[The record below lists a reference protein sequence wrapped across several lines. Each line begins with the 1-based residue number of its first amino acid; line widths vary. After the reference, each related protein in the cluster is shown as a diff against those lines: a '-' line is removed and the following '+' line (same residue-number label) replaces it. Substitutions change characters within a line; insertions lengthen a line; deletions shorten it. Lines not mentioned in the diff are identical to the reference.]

1 MLISWEVDELVCPGE
16 ISREQGGARK
26 GRDVGA

>member
-1 MLISWEVDELVCPGE
+1 MISWEVEELVCPGE

-26 GRDVGA
+26 WQDVGA